1 MIDSL
6 FNVTVGLCVAFYAF
20 AFLFLLIATY
30 KAMKTSARYM
40 LVSVVHY
47 LNAHFLYKRAI
58 LRISVVMHSMLFVI
72 AALPLFLF
80 VDLLEFR
87 YFITI
92 ADGNYMLFGYDGGK
106 YVQYLPLLGMACIPI
121 VKYAML
127 AVGWSIGLQ
136 NGPIMVRKK
145 SFSMF

>member
-1 MIDSL
+1 MIDLL
-6 FNVTVGLCVAFYAF
+6 FNLTVGLCVVFYAF
-20 AFLFLLIATY
+20 AFLFLLIATN
-30 KAMKTSARYM
+30 KAMKTSARYVF
-40 LVSVVHY
+40 VSVVHY
-47 LNAHFLYKRAI
+47 INAHLLYRHTI

-106 YVQYLPLLGMACIPI
+106 YVQYLLLLGMVCIPI
-121 VKYAML
+121 AKYAIL

-136 NGPIMVRKK
+136 NGPIMVRKE
-145 SFSMF
+145 SFPLF